1 MSNFIENI
9 CDLVKGVFFA
19 CSVFIGIVCVL
30 GCIAV
35 GIIGLVDLLSPNTAK
50 EMKQQQ
56 ILDATPHKYAEVDGC
71 MIYTWRDNGY
81 WHYMTKCATTVTT
94 EGHHSKMVGK
104 ISKDVSET
112 IVTKKEE

>member
-1 MSNFIENI
+1 MSNFIEDI
-9 CDLVKGVFFA
+9 CDFVKGVFFVLA
-19 CSVFIGIVCVL
+19 FFMALLFVL
-30 GCIAV
+30 GAIAV
-35 GIIGLVDLLSPNTAK
+35 GISGLVDLLNPNTAK

-56 ILDATPHKYAEVDGC
+56 ILDATPRKYAEVDGC
-71 MIYTWRDNGY
+71 TIYTWRDNGY

-112 IVTKKEE
+112 IVTKKE